1 LANNIKQQLPPGP
14 QISFSEFMDKVNENP
29 FNFLMDMIQK
39 YGDTVYLKLQ
49 QNDVYILSNP
59 DHIEQ
64 ILTRDYKLFSKT
76 RAAELR
82 PFLGNGLLLN
92 EGDSHR
98 QHRKIIQPLFLPK
111 SIKSYS
117 NIMVDNI
124 KHISD
129 NWQDNTTID
138 VSQEMTMLTMGV
150 MAESL
155 FGINFRDRDTFSK
168 VSDAFTNIL
177 ETLNRLIHEPV
188 ENVLV
193 VEKQSASTKTI
204 SDVED
209 DNDNNNNN
217 KKPNTFQ
224 DSIDYLNQKIYALM
238 DHIKKTNPE
247 KPNLISHLMKAEDPD
262 TGKVGLPEKQIR
274 DETMIFLFAA
284 HDTTSTALTWS
295 LAYLATNQEA
305 QNKLHKELDSVLEG
319 TKVPTGDDLPKL
331 KYTEKIFKETL
342 RIRPS
347 VWALSRLTNDEYK
360 IGEYVIPSNSI
371 IFMSQYAMHNN
382 PKYYTDPDNF
392 NPDRWTKEFLSKLP
406 RFAYFPFGGGI
417 RSCIG
422 ETFAVQEGVLAL
434 ATIFQR
440 WHIMPTAGEGSIS
453 FEPRNLAGF
462 TKPKYPIKVILKR
475 RN

>member
-1 LANNIKQQLPPGP
+1 MLLTNNRQQLPPGP
-14 QISFSEFMDKVNENP
+14 QISFSEFMDKVNDNP
-29 FNFLMDMIQK
+29 FNFLMDLIQK
-39 YGDTVYLKLQ
+39 YGDTIYIKLQ
-49 QNDVYILSNP
+49 QKDVYILSNP
-59 DHIEQ
+59 DYIEQ
-64 ILTRDYKLFSKT
+64 IFTRDFKLFSKT

-138 VSQEMTMLTMGV
+138 VLQEMTMLAMGV
-150 MAESL
+150 MTESL

-168 VSDAFTNIL
+168 VSDSFTNIL
-177 ETLNRLIHEPV
+177 ESFTQVHEPIG
-188 ENVLV
+188 NIL
-193 VEKQSASTKTI
+193 VEKSASTTG
-204 SDVED
+204 D
-209 DNDNNNNN
+209 NN
-217 KKPNTFQ
+217 KKQNKFQ
-224 DSIDYLNQKIYALM
+224 DSIDFLNQKIYTLM

-247 KPNLISHLMKAEDPD
+247 KPNLISHLMKAKDPD
-262 TGKVGLPEKQIR
+262 SGEIGLPEQQIR
-274 DETMIFLFAA
+274 DEIMIFLFAA

-295 LAYLATNQEA
+295 LAYLATNPEIQD
-305 QNKLHKELDSVLEG
+305 KLQKELDSVLEG
-319 TKVPTGDDLPKL
+319 GRLPTGYDLPKL
-331 KYTEKIFKETL
+331 EYAEKIFKETL

-347 VWALSRLTNDEYK
+347 VWALSRLTNEEYTM
-360 IGEYVIPSNSI
+360 GEYVIPSNSI
-371 IFMSQYAMHNN
+371 IFMSQYAMHNSS
-382 PKYYTDPDNF
+382 KYYVDPDKF
-392 NPDRWTKEFLSKLP
+392 IPDRWTKEFLFKLP

-422 ETFAVQEGVLAL
+422 ETFAVQEGILAL

-440 WHIMPTAGEGSIS
+440 WNILLTEKGIS
-453 FEPRNLAGF
+453 FEPKRLGGF
-462 TKPKYPIKVILKR
+462 TKPKYPINVIVKSR
-475 RN
+475 K

>member
-1 LANNIKQQLPPGP
+1 LTNNNSQQLPPGP

-29 FNFLMDMIQK
+29 FNFLMDIIQK
-39 YGDTVYLKLQ
+39 YGDTIYMKLQ
-49 QNDVYILSNP
+49 QKDVYILNNP

-64 ILTRDYKLFSKT
+64 ILTRDYKLFSKI

-92 EGDSHR
+92 EGESHR

-117 NIMVDNI
+117 TIMVDNI

-129 NWQDNTTID
+129 NWQENTTID
-138 VSQEMTMLTMGV
+138 VLQEMTMLAMGV
-150 MAESL
+150 MTESL

-177 ETLNRLIHEPV
+177 ESFTQVHEPV
-188 ENVLV
+188 ENILID
-193 VEKQSASTKTI
+193 ESTNAEI
-204 SDVED
+204 
-209 DNDNNNNN
+209 
-217 KKPNTFQ
+217 KKPNKFQ
-224 DSIDYLNQKIYALM
+224 DSVDYLNQKIYTLV

-247 KPNLISHLMKAEDPD
+247 KPNLISHLMKAKDPD
-262 TGKVGLPEKQIR
+262 SGEVGLPEKQIR
-274 DETMIFLFAA
+274 DEIMIFLFAA

-295 LAYLATNQEA
+295 LAYLATNQEI
-305 QNKLHKELDSVLEG
+305 QDKLQKELDTVLGNREA
-319 TKVPTGDDLPKL
+319 TGDDLPKL
-331 KYTEKIFKETL
+331 GYAEKIFKETL

-347 VWALSRLTNDEYK
+347 VWALSRLTSEDYK
-360 IGEYVIPSNSI
+360 VGEYVIPSNSV
-371 IFMSQYAMHNN
+371 IFMSQYAMHNS
-382 PKYYTDPDNF
+382 PKYYADPDSF
-392 NPDRWTKEFLSKLP
+392 VPERWTKEFLFKLP

-422 ETFAVQEGVLAL
+422 ETFAVQEGILAL

-440 WHIMPTAGEGSIS
+440 WKILPREEEDIS
-453 FEPRNLAGF
+453 FEPKRLGGF
-462 TKPKYPIKVILKR
+462 TKPKYPINVIVKSR
-475 RN
+475 K

>member
-1 LANNIKQQLPPGP
+1 M
-14 QISFSEFMDKVNENP
+14 SEFMTKVNENP
-29 FNFLMDMIQK
+29 FNFLMDLIEK
-39 YGDTVYLKLQ
+39 YGDVIYMKLQ
-49 QNDVYILSNP
+49 QDDVYILSNP
-59 DHIEQ
+59 EHIEQ

-76 RAAELR
+76 KVAELR

-129 NWQDNTTID
+129 NWQENTTID
-138 VSQEMTMLTMGV
+138 VLQEMTMLTMGV

-168 VSDAFTNIL
+168 ISDAFANIL
-177 ETLNRLIHEPV
+177 EILNRLIHEPV
-188 ENVLV
+188 ETVLLV
-193 VEKQSASTKTI
+193 QESGSTTTTQTNHV
-204 SDVED
+204 SYD
-209 DNDNNNNN
+209 N

-238 DHIKKTNPE
+238 DHIKKTNPD
-247 KPNLISHLMKAEDPD
+247 KPNLISHLMQAKDPE
-262 TGKVGLPEKQIR
+262 TGGVGLPEKQIR

-295 LAYLATNQEA
+295 LAYLAINQNI
-305 QNKLHKELDSVLEG
+305 QDKLRKELDAVLGG
-319 TKVPTGDDLPKL
+319 TRVPTGDDLPNL
-331 KYTEKIFKETL
+331 EYTEKIFKETL

-347 VWALSRLTNDEYK
+347 VWALSRLTNENYRV
-360 IGEYVIPSNSI
+360 GEYVIPSNSV
-371 IFMSQYAMHNN
+371 IFMSQYALHNSS
-382 PKYYTDPDNF
+382 KYYSDADKF
-392 NPDRWTKEFLSKLP
+392 NPDRWTKEFISKLP

-422 ETFAVQEGVLAL
+422 ETFAVQEGILAL
-434 ATIFQR
+434 ATIFQK
-440 WHIMPTAGEGSIS
+440 WKILPTEEEGIT
-453 FEPRNLAGF
+453 FEPKNLAGF
-462 TKPKYPIKVILKR
+462 TKPKYPIKVIVKS

>member
-1 LANNIKQQLPPGP
+1 MTNNRQQLPPGP
-14 QISFSEFMDKVNENP
+14 QISISEFMDKVNENP
-29 FNFLMDMIQK
+29 FNFLMDLIQN
-39 YGDTVYLKLQ
+39 YGDIIYLKLKQ
-49 QNDVYILSNP
+49 DDVYILSNP
-59 DHIEQ
+59 AHIEQ

-92 EGDSHR
+92 EGESHR

-111 SIKSYS
+111 SIQSYN

-129 NWQDNTTID
+129 NWQENTTID
-138 VSQEMTMLTMGV
+138 VLQEMTMLAMGV
-150 MAESL
+150 MTESL

-177 ETLNRLIHEPV
+177 EILNRLINEPID
-188 ENVLV
+188 NVLI
-193 VEKQSASTKTI
+193 VEESASTN
-204 SDVED
+204 D
-209 DNDNNNNN
+209 DNNN
-217 KKPNTFQ
+217 KKPNKFQ
-224 DSIDYLNQKIYALM
+224 DSLDYLNQKIYTLM

-247 KPNLISHLMKAEDPD
+247 KPNLISHLMKAKDPD
-262 TGKVGLPEKQIR
+262 SGEVGLPEKQIR

-295 LAYLATNQEA
+295 LAYLATNQEI
-305 QNKLHKELDSVLEG
+305 QDKLKKELDSVLG
-319 TKVPTGDDLPKL
+319 GRVPTSDDLPKL
-331 KYTEKIFKETL
+331 EYTEKIFKEIL

-347 VWALSRLTNDEYK
+347 VWALSRLTNEDYK
-360 IGEYVIPSNSI
+360 IGEYVIPSNSV
-371 IFMSQYAMHNN
+371 IFMSQYAMHNS
-382 PKYYTDPDNF
+382 PKYYADPDNF
-392 NPDRWTKEFLSKLP
+392 NPERWTKEFLFKLP

-422 ETFAVQEGVLAL
+422 ETFAVQEGILAL

-440 WHIMPTAGEGSIS
+440 WKILPTEEEGIS
-453 FEPRNLAGF
+453 FEPKNLAGF
-462 TKPKYPIKVILKR
+462 TKPKYPIKVIVKR